1 LALPHCGSM
10 RTLPALFGLLLT
22 LVTTLVPAQGLWVEA
37 KVLVP
42 LRVEL
47 PTPYDPSRSY
57 PLVVLLHGRGGS
69 GEAML
74 TLRTRLGEKGFI
86 LAAPQG
92 PYPTGSGFR
101 WFHPSD
107 DPRLWAHTDPYAV
120 ELMQRIIQALKQ
132 RYPAGGVY
140 LLGHSEGAA
149 LAYLTAARLR
159 QEVAGVLAFGA
170 GPPKAILGEPDLAA
184 LRGMPHFLAHGREDH
199 LFPYADLSAR
209 LAFWQ
214 AAQVPTTFEGYAG
227 GHDLDFAPLRA
238 ASAWI
243 LKLERAKP
251 PVAP

>member
-1 LALPHCGSM
+1 MNRPSGPEFVKRRTDAPPGFFAWEAAGLAWL
-10 RTLPALFGLLLT
+10 
-22 LVTTLVPAQGLWVEA
+22 
-37 KVLVP
+37 
-42 LRVEL
+42 
-47 PTPYDPSRSY
+47 
-57 PLVVLLHGRGGS
+57 
-69 GEAML
+69 GEA
-74 TLRTRLGEKGFI
+74 
-86 LAAPQG
+86 AA
-92 PYPTGSGFR
+92 
-101 WFHPSD
+101 
-107 DPRLWAHTDPYAV
+107 
-120 ELMQRIIQALKQ
+120 
-132 RYPAGGVY
+132 AGGAAVVGVREVGERHIT
-140 LLGHSEGAA
+140 LDRIEPARPTATAAEALGRA
-149 LAYLTAARLR
+149 LAITH
-159 QEVAGVLAFGA
+159 AGGADAFGA